1 MVRLRFPSRWETIRQ
16 QAPVGTA
23 IPTTIRGVLEECCPR
38 YRSKVAYRMKEGEE
52 FRTLTF
58 EELRQQATDFAA
70 GLIAL
75 GMRQGDR
82 VAIICENGFEW
93 VIAYYG
99 QSIAGGV
106 GVPLY
111 TELKGREIEE
121 LVRHAEARFVIASAR
136 VLGKIREDI
145 PGVMKV
151 IGVGEEVAA
160 RPGAPAGLLRR
171 ARADLIPFQEVFATA
186 TEESRRTL
194 AATHIDPDD
203 LASIVFTSGTTGGMK
218 GVMLTHR
225 NFMSNVDQIR
235 RILPVGE
242 QDRLLLVLPLHHA
255 YLFTTA
261 VLALVALGAEVVFE
275 NDLLRVRERLAE
287 VRPTVFLAV
296 PALLEVMYRAIEA
309 RVEAEG
315 RKKEFERGLRMV
327 KRVKDNTGVNIG
339 RYVFG
344 QVHRQLGGKLRFVFC
359 GGAALNPD
367 IALKYLRL
375 GFPIIQGWGLTEAA
389 PVAAAQ
395 RWSPYKFRFTNYY
408 EEQVGS
414 VGTPVPDVEV
424 KLIDVPEK
432 EIYVHLHGEGEL
444 VVRGPNI
451 SPGYWKA
458 PDETR
463 EARVG
468 EWLRTGDLGR
478 IDEEGNIWITGRSKY
493 VIVLES
499 GEKVVPDELEERL
512 AESAL
517 IEDICVVPR
526 QIRNKTMVGAI
537 IYPSFGAVSERC
549 RADNMP
555 LNESS
560 VRAFLASE
568 LERFG
573 ADIAP
578 FKRVSEIV
586 LTDTPL
592 PKTALRKVARGQLRD
607 SHSFDL
613 KRWERN
619 ALGAANSTEEE
630 PEETEPAEP

>member
-1 MVRLRFPSRWETIRQ
+1 MLPIKFPSRGEAAEEAAVATAGTPLTIRD
-16 QAPVGTA
+16 V
-23 IPTTIRGVLEECCPR
+23 VEECCPR
-38 YRSKVAYRMKEGEE
+38 YGARVAYRMKVGGE
-52 FRTLTF
+52 FRRLTF
-58 EELRQQATDFAA
+58 EELRQQATDFGA

-75 GMRQGDR
+75 GLRQGDR

-93 VIAYYG
+93 AIAYYG

-111 TELKGREIEE
+111 TELKRREIDE
-121 LVRHAEARFVIASAR
+121 LVRHSGARFIIASAR

-151 IGVGEEVAA
+151 IGVGEEVEA
-160 RPGAPAGLLRR
+160 RPGIPAGLLRR
-171 ARADLIPFQEVFATA
+171 ARADLIPFQEVFAAA
-186 TEESRRTL
+186 TEESRRIL
-194 AATHIDPDD
+194 AATRVQPDD

-235 RILPVGE
+235 RTLVLGE
-242 QDRLLLVLPLHHA
+242 RDRLLLVLPLHHA
-255 YLFTTA
+255 YPFIAA
-261 VLALVALGAEVVFE
+261 VPGLVAMGAEVVFE

-287 VRPTVFLAV
+287 VRPTLFLGV
-296 PALLEVMYRAIEA
+296 PALYEVMYRAIEG

-315 RKKEFERGLRMV
+315 RKKQFETGLRIA
-327 KRVKDNTGVNIG
+327 KRVKDSTRVNIG
-339 RYVFG
+339 RQLFAPI
-344 QVHRQLGGKLRFVFC
+344 HRQLGGKLRFMLS
-359 GGAALNPD
+359 GGAALSPEL
-367 IALKYLRL
+367 ALKYSRL
-375 GFPIIQGWGLTEAA
+375 GLPILQGWGLTEAA

-395 RWSPYKFRFTNYY
+395 RWSPYRFRFTNYY
-408 EEQVGS
+408 EEQAGS
-414 VGTPVPDVEV
+414 VGAPVPDVEV

-444 VVRGPNI
+444 VIRGPNV

-458 PDETR
+458 EEATR

-468 EWLRTGDLGR
+468 EWFRSGDLGR

-499 GEKVVPDELEERL
+499 GEKVIPDELEDRL

-517 IEDICVVPR
+517 IGDICVVPR
-526 QIRNKTMVGAI
+526 EVRNKTVVGAI
-537 IYPSFGAVSERC
+537 IYPNFEATRGRC
-549 RADNMP
+549 QADNMP

-560 VRAFLASE
+560 VRTLLASE
-568 LERFG
+568 VESFG
-573 ADIAP
+573 ADLAP
-578 FKRVSEIV
+578 FKRVSEII

-592 PKTALRKVARGQLRD
+592 PKTALQKVARGQLPD
-607 SHSFDL
+607 SYSFDL

-630 PEETEPAEP
+630 SEETEPAEP

>member
-1 MVRLRFPSRWETIRQ
+1 MLPIKFPSRGEAAEEAAVAT
-16 QAPVGTA
+16 AGT
-23 IPTTIRGVLEECCPR
+23 PLTTRDVVEECCPR
-38 YRSKVAYRMKEGEE
+38 YGARVAYRMKVGGE
-52 FRTLTF
+52 FRRLTF
-58 EELRQQATDFAA
+58 EELRQQATDFGA

-75 GMRQGDR
+75 GLRQGDR

-111 TELKGREIEE
+111 TELKRPEIDE
-121 LVRHAEARFVIASAR
+121 LVRHSGARFIVASAR

-151 IGVGEEVAA
+151 IGVGEEVEA
-160 RPGAPAGLLRR
+160 RPGIPAGLLRR

-186 TEESRRTL
+186 TEESRRIL
-194 AATHIDPDD
+194 AATRIQPDD

-235 RILPVGE
+235 RTLVLGE
-242 QDRLLLVLPLHHA
+242 RDRLLLVLPLHHA
-255 YLFTTA
+255 YPFIAA
-261 VLALVALGAEVVFE
+261 VLGLVAMGAEVVFE

-287 VRPTVFLAV
+287 VRPTLFLGV
-296 PALLEVMYRAIEA
+296 PALYEVMYRAIEG

-315 RKKEFERGLRMV
+315 RKKQFETGLRMV
-327 KRVKDNTGVNIG
+327 KRVKDNLGVNMG

-344 QVHRQLGGKLRFVFC
+344 QIHRQLGGKLRLMLS
-359 GGAALNPD
+359 GGAALSPEL
-367 IALKYLRL
+367 ALKYFRL
-375 GFPIIQGWGLTEAA
+375 GIPILQGWGLTEAA
-389 PVAAAQ
+389 PLAAAQ

-408 EEQVGS
+408 EEHVGS
-414 VGTPVPDVEV
+414 VGAPVPGVEV

-444 VVRGPNI
+444 VIRGPNV

-458 PDETR
+458 EEATR

-468 EWLRTGDLGR
+468 EWLRSGDLGR

-499 GEKVVPDELEERL
+499 GEKIVPDELEDRL

-517 IEDICVVPR
+517 IGDICVVPR
-526 QIRNKTMVGAI
+526 EVRNKTVVGAI
-537 IYPSFGAVSERC
+537 IYPNFEAARGRC
-549 RADNMP
+549 QADNMP

-560 VRAFLASE
+560 VHTLLASE
-568 LERFG
+568 VESFG
-573 ADIAP
+573 ADLAP
-578 FKRVSEIV
+578 FKRVIEII

-592 PKTALRKVARGQLRD
+592 PKTALQKIARGQLPD
-607 SHSFDL
+607 SYSFDL

-619 ALGAANSTEEE
+619 ALGAASSTDEES
-630 PEETEPAEP
+630 EETEPAEP

>member
-1 MVRLRFPSRWETIRQ
+1 MLPIKFPSRGEAAEEAAVTTAGTPLTIRD
-16 QAPVGTA
+16 V
-23 IPTTIRGVLEECCPR
+23 VEECCPR
-38 YRSKVAYRMKEGEE
+38 YGARVAYRMKVGKE
-52 FRTLTF
+52 FRRLTF
-58 EELRQQATDFAA
+58 EELRQQATDFGA

-75 GMRQGDR
+75 GLRQGDR

-111 TELKGREIEE
+111 TELKRPEIDE
-121 LVRHAEARFVIASAR
+121 LVRHSGARFIIASAR

-151 IGVGEEVAA
+151 IGVGEEVEA
-160 RPGAPAGLLRR
+160 RPGIPAGLLRR
-171 ARADLIPFQEVFATA
+171 ARADLIPFQEVFAAA
-186 TEESRRTL
+186 TEESRRIL
-194 AATHIDPDD
+194 AATRVQPDD

-235 RILPVGE
+235 RTLVLGE
-242 QDRLLLVLPLHHA
+242 RDRLLLVLPLHHA
-255 YLFTTA
+255 YPFIAA
-261 VLALVALGAEVVFE
+261 VLGLVALGAEVVFE

-287 VRPTVFLAV
+287 VRPTLFLGV
-296 PALLEVMYRAIEA
+296 PALYEVMYRAIEG

-315 RKKEFERGLRMV
+315 RKKQFETGLRIA
-327 KRVKDNTGVNIG
+327 KRVKDSTRVNIG
-339 RYVFG
+339 RQLFAPI
-344 QVHRQLGGKLRFVFC
+344 HRQLGGKLRFMLS
-359 GGAALNPD
+359 GGAALSPEL
-367 IALKYLRL
+367 ALKYSRL
-375 GFPIIQGWGLTEAA
+375 GLPILQGWGLTEAA

-395 RWSPYKFRFTNYY
+395 RWFPYKFRFTNYY

-414 VGTPVPDVEV
+414 VGAPVPDVEV

-444 VVRGPNI
+444 VIRGPNV

-458 PDETR
+458 EEATR

-468 EWLRTGDLGR
+468 EWLRSGDLGR

-499 GEKVVPDELEERL
+499 GEKVIPDELEDRL

-517 IEDICVVPR
+517 IGDICVVPR
-526 QIRNKTMVGAI
+526 EVRNKTVVGAI
-537 IYPSFGAVSERC
+537 IYPNFEAARGRC
-549 RADNMP
+549 QADNMP

-560 VRAFLASE
+560 VHTLLASE
-568 LERFG
+568 VESFG
-573 ADIAP
+573 ADLAS
-578 FKRVSEIV
+578 FKRVSEII

-592 PKTALRKVARGQLRD
+592 PKTALQKVARGQLPD
-607 SHSFDL
+607 SYSFDL

-619 ALGAANSTEEE
+619 ALGAASSTDEES
-630 PEETEPAEP
+630 EETEPAEP